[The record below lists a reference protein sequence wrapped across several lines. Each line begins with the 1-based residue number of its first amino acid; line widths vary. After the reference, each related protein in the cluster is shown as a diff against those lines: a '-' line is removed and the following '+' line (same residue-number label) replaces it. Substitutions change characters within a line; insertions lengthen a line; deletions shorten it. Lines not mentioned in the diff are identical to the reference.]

1 MSISRTCDPGRKNA
15 ILTILCLTVLL
26 KKMSVDVTYKEKN
39 NLTICS
45 KFVLVTL
52 NEVITVRYQFSCDEK
67 VIHTKYVHTINSKF
81 MLWQNKRA
89 CFVTQPK
96 SPP

>member
-1 MSISRTCDPGRKNA
+1 MIQVEKMQFF
-15 ILTILCLTVLL
+15 TILCLTVLL

-67 VIHTKYVHTINSKF
+67 VIHTKYVQFRGFTKF
-81 MLWQNKRA
+81 GIKVL
-89 CFVTQPK
+89 
-96 SPP
+96 